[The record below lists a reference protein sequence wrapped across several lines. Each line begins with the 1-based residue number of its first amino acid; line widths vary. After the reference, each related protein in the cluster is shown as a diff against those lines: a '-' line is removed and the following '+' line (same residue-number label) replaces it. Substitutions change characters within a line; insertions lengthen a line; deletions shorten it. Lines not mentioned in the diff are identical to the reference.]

1 VGAGEGGGG
10 GGRVGAGKLEGPVG
24 HARIF
29 RIPMRLKFRGV
40 TSREGALLRGPLGWG
55 EFSPFPEYG
64 PSLTARWLAAAHEAA
79 MRAWPPPVR
88 TRVPVN
94 TTIPAVGPELAHAL
108 AAASGCTTA
117 KVKVGEGDDEARIE
131 AVRDALG
138 PGGRI
143 RLDVN
148 GLWDVEEAA
157 RRIAAL
163 DRYGL
168 EYVEQPVATIEEMRR
183 LRRLVDV
190 ALAADESVR
199 LAPDPRRVVLE
210 DAADVVVLKVQPLG
224 GVWAALEVAEAHGLP
239 AVVSSAV
246 ETSVGIAAGL
256 ALAAALPD
264 LPFACGL
271 GTVPMLEGDV
281 VDDPLLPVG
290 GELEVRR
297 PAVSEAALEPFELT
311 GADAAGVLARLEAA
325 SGG

>member
-1 VGAGEGGGG
+1 MVRMDRSWASS
-10 GGRVGAGKLEGPVG
+10 
-24 HARIF
+24 ARIYAV
-29 RIPMRLKFRGV
+29 PMRTRFRGITV
-40 TSREGALLRGPLGWG
+40 REGALVHGPAGWG
-55 EFSPFPEYG
+55 EFCPFLDYDDLECVP
-64 PSLTARWLAAAHEAA
+64 WLASAAEAA
-79 MRAWPPPVR
+79 MIGWPAPVR
-88 TRVPVN
+88 DRIPINCTVPVV
-94 TTIPAVGPELAHAL
+94 PPEQAHDL
-108 AAASGCTTA
+108 VRASGCGTA
-117 KVKVGEGDDEARIE
+117 KVKVADTPLADDLDRVA

-138 PGGRI
+138 PAGRI
-143 RLDVN
+143 RVDAN
-148 GLWDVEEAA
+148 AAWDVDTAVTA
-157 RRIAAL
+157 IRAL
-163 DRYGL
+163 DRAAGGL

-264 LPFACGL
+264 LRFACGL

-311 GADAAGVLARLEAA
+311 GAEAAGVLARLEAA